1 MVISLSLNASYSCLK
16 VAIMPDVESLAL
28 GTGPGTQDE
37 WKHSQTIFIP
47 MQAPSA
53 GVTQGAN
60 MGLQPRKEWKG
71 GCEQETQSGAFKL
84 NAFKLIFLVAESF
97 LLKKKKK
104 KVGNP

>member
-1 MVISLSLNASYSCLK
+1 
-16 VAIMPDVESLAL
+16 
-28 GTGPGTQDE
+28 
-37 WKHSQTIFIP
+37 

-104 KVGNP
+104 VGNP